1 MLTPAQLQGLSDVI
15 EEVYIHIV
23 DELLVNIGK
32 HIRSPNWTHTAKYE
46 VQKLS
51 ELGQLTK
58 ENAAIINKW
67 IKTLPEAVRSTMEES
82 RQIALA
88 KLEKQLEKAAA
99 EGFIAPPAADST
111 MQILEDYAS
120 QALEKYNLVNTTM
133 LQSSVDM
140 YTQAIFDTARSI
152 FEMESRQKAL
162 MQGAEAVQGILN
174 TAAGK
179 VATGAETRTEA
190 VKTAIKQTLKQL
202 SDDGLTG
209 FVDRSGRNWTPEA
222 YVNMVTRTTVHN
234 VAIESTK
241 ARMQDWNTEV
251 FQMSSHEG
259 ARPLC
264 YPYQGG
270 FYSWDNTEGDIELG
284 NGETV
289 HYLPINS
296 TSYGEP
302 AGVFGIN
309 CGHYPIPVVPGVS
322 IPHGADNIEP
332 KAQNDKDYA
341 ESQQQRA
348 LERQIR
354 EAKRVVEMEGPLA
367 SKEDKDRVKDL
378 QAQMRDFINETG
390 RTRRYDREQVV
401 TS

>member
-1 MLTPAQLQGLSDVI
+1 MLTPAQLQGLSDAI

-67 IKTLPEAVRSTMEES
+67 IKTIPETVRSTMEET

-88 KLEKQLEKAAA
+88 RLEKQLEEAVKK
-99 EGFIAPPAADST
+99 GFVAPPAADST
-111 MQILEDYAS
+111 MQIMEDYAA
-120 QALEKYNLVNTTM
+120 QALEKYNMVNTTM
-133 LQSSVDM
+133 LRSSVDM
-140 YTQAIFDTARSI
+140 YTQAIMETSRTI
-152 FEMESRQKAL
+152 FEIDARQKAL
-162 MQGAEAVQGILN
+162 MQGADAVQGILN

-179 VATGAETRTEA
+179 VATGTETRTEA
-190 VKTAIKQTLKQL
+190 VKTAIRETIKNL
-202 SDDGLTG
+202 SDEGLTG
-209 FVDRSGRNWTPEA
+209 FVDRAGRSWTPEA

-234 VAIESTK
+234 TAIESTK

-251 FQMSSHEG
+251 FQVSSHAG

-264 YPYQGG
+264 YPYQGN
-270 FYSWDNTEGDIELG
+270 FYSWDNSAGEIELG
-284 NGETV
+284 NGQTV
-289 HYLPINS
+289 HYEPINS

-302 AGVFGIN
+302 AGLFGIN

-332 KAQNDKDYA
+332 KAQNDKAYE

-367 SKEDKDRVKDL
+367 TDKDKDRVKDL
-378 QAQMRDFINETG
+378 QAQMREFINETG

>member
-32 HIRSPNWTHTAKYE
+32 HIRSPNWTHTASYE
-46 VQKLS
+46 IQKLS

-67 IKTLPEAVRSTMEES
+67 IKELPEAVRSTMEET

-88 KLEKQLEKAAA
+88 KLEKQLEAAA
-99 EGFIAPPAADST
+99 KAGYVTPPAADST
-111 MQILEDYAS
+111 MQIMEDYAA
-120 QALEKYNLVNTTM
+120 QALEKYNMVNTTM

-140 YTQAIFDTARSI
+140 YTQAIFDTSRTI
-152 FEMESRQKAL
+152 FEIESRQKAL

-202 SDDGLTG
+202 SDEGLTG
-209 FVDRSGRNWTPEA
+209 FVDRAGRNWTPEA

-251 FQMSSHEG
+251 FQVSSHAG

-264 YPYQGG
+264 YPYQGL
-270 FYSWDNTEGDIELG
+270 FYSWDNSEGEITLG
-284 NGETV
+284 DGSVVRYEGLDRT
-289 HYLPINS
+289 
-296 TSYGEP
+296 TYGEP
-302 AGVFGIN
+302 AGLFGKLLCRIKTSLT
-309 CGHYPIPVVPGVS
+309 VLLTGVWTA
-322 IPHGADNIEP
+322 PANAGN
-332 KAQNDKDYA
+332 
-341 ESQQQRA
+341 
-348 LERQIR
+348 
-354 EAKRVVEMEGPLA
+354 G
-367 SKEDKDRVKDL
+367 VKCPC
-378 QAQMRDFINETG
+378 
-390 RTRRYDREQVV
+390 
-401 TS
+401 

>member
-1 MLTPAQLQGLSDVI
+1 MLTPAQLQGLSDII

-32 HIRSPNWTHTAKYE
+32 HIRSPTWTHTASYE

-67 IKTLPEAVRSTMEES
+67 IKTIPEAVRSTMEET
-82 RQIALA
+82 RQIALG

-99 EGFIAPPAADST
+99 EGFLAPPAADST

-202 SDDGLTG
+202 SDEGLTG
-209 FVDRSGRNWTPEA
+209 FVDRAGRNWTPEA

-251 FQMSSHEG
+251 FQVSSHAG

-264 YPYQGG
+264 YPYQGL
-270 FYSWDNTEGDIELG
+270 FYSWDNSAGEIELG
-284 NGETV
+284 NGQTV
-289 HYLPINS
+289 HYEPINS

-302 AGVFGIN
+302 AGLFGIN

-332 KAQNDKDYA
+332 KAQNDKAYE

-378 QAQMRDFINETG
+378 QAQMREFINETG